1 MTTDPHANGAS
12 DGPAPDPGHLPLPHH
27 VQARLVTPYAEYLH
41 VRELYDLQTDT
52 NDPVGIRHP
61 EELLFRTVHQSCEL
75 WLRLGSVEVGRGNAA
90 LASGA
95 YALAQ
100 RLYTRGIACV
110 DRVIDASAM
119 LESMPVADYHT
130 FRVYLVGASGL
141 QSPGYVYLRDQVV
154 AAAAVIDAAYDTD
167 ALYTV
172 FTTETDM
179 AARAA
184 LTAVMDLDAALDR
197 FRARHMD
204 IAIRFLGAGT
214 PGTGGTD
221 GIPFLRRHLGERNV
235 PRLWELSGRIAAASG
250 AGAEG
255 YGSGITP
262 RASST

>member
-1 MTTDPHANGAS
+1 MTTGPNTS
-12 DGPAPDPGHLPLPHH
+12 DAGSVDPGHLPLPQH
-27 VQARLVTPYAEYLH
+27 VHARLVTPYAEYLH

-75 WLRLGSVEVGRGNAA
+75 WLRLGSVEVGRANAA
-90 LASGA
+90 LASSA
-95 YALAQ
+95 YAQAQ
-100 RLYTRGIACV
+100 RLYTRAIACV

-119 LESMPVADYHT
+119 LESMPVADYHA
-130 FRVYLVGASGL
+130 FRIYLVGASGL
-141 QSPGYVYLRDQVV
+141 QSPGYVYLREQLM
-154 AAAAVIDAAYDTD
+154 AAAAVVDAGFDTD
-167 ALYTV
+167 VLYAV
-172 FTTETDM
+172 FSTETDI
-179 AARAA
+179 AARSA

-197 FRARHMD
+197 FRARHID

-255 YGSGITP
+255 YGSGITTGAAAP
-262 RASST
+262 